1 MKPRVA
7 VIILNWNGA
16 RLLRRFLPSV
26 VANTPDELGR
36 VIVADNGSTDESLRV
51 LSEEFPEVEVLRFAE
66 NYGFA
71 EGYNRA
77 VAACSDYPYVLLL
90 NSDVETPQG
99 WLQPL
104 VEAMD
109 ADPTLGACQPKILSY
124 NDKPK
129 RNASDADATAKA
141 AQAPAKA
148 TDASG
153 QEASSVSA
161 GDPSGQE
168 AVFDTF
174 EYAGASGGFIDCNGY
189 PYCRGRIFSVVEQ
202 DRGQYDDQID
212 IFWATGAALMVRT
225 ELYLRAG
232 GLDKRFFAHMEE
244 IDLCW
249 RIHLLDSRIAVVP
262 ASRVYHLGGGS
273 LPASNPRKTYLNFRN
288 NLLLLYKNL
297 PVKDLKRTL
306 LRRRLLDTLAW
317 AKFVATLDFANAAAV
332 VKAHRDFR
340 KMRREY
346 TAHPERNLLGRF
358 PGTKVNIL
366 TSFYLRG
373 RRRFSLLDL

>member
-90 NSDVETPQG
+90 NSDVKTPQG

-104 VEAMD
+104 VEALD

-141 AQAPAKA
+141 AQASAKA

-153 QEASSVSA
+153 QEAAPVSA
-161 GDPSGQE
+161 AGPS
-168 AVFDTF
+168 
-174 EYAGASGGFIDCNGY
+174 
-189 PYCRGRIFSVVEQ
+189 
-202 DRGQYDDQID
+202 
-212 IFWATGAALMVRT
+212 
-225 ELYLRAG
+225 
-232 GLDKRFFAHMEE
+232 
-244 IDLCW
+244 
-249 RIHLLDSRIAVVP
+249 
-262 ASRVYHLGGGS
+262 
-273 LPASNPRKTYLNFRN
+273 
-288 NLLLLYKNL
+288 
-297 PVKDLKRTL
+297 
-306 LRRRLLDTLAW
+306 
-317 AKFVATLDFANAAAV
+317 
-332 VKAHRDFR
+332 
-340 KMRREY
+340 
-346 TAHPERNLLGRF
+346 
-358 PGTKVNIL
+358 
-366 TSFYLRG
+366 
-373 RRRFSLLDL
+373 